1 MVAMVAQ
8 AHGFFK
14 QVGRKPCYFQ
24 LSLAVAIETE
34 SAYNPVGF
42 VVRCLCDT

>member
-8 AHGFFK
+8 APGFFK
-14 QVGRKPCYFQ
+14 QVGEKPIYFPF
-24 LSLAVAIETE
+24 SLAVAIETE

>member
-1 MVAMVAQ
+1 MAAML
-8 AHGFFK
+8 AHAPWFFK
-14 QVGRKPCYFQ
+14 QVGGKPFYFQ